1 MPWVQKFKF
10 TIPYHMVENL
20 LAPSF
25 YQKLESFPATSQP
38 RMENNLQH
46 LRVQLDL
53 KPNQRVGR
61 RDMDLDPLFYF
72 YKNCHGPDHQLVISN
87 CYGQYQ
93 HG

>member
-1 MPWVQKFKF
+1 
-10 TIPYHMVENL
+10 MVENQ

-25 YQKLESFPATSQP
+25 YQKLESFPTFSQQ

-61 RDMDLDPLFYF
+61 MDMDLDPQFYF
-72 YKNCHGPDHQLVISN
+72 CKNCHGPHRQLITSS